1 MRTAEVSRKTG
12 ETDIYAELNLD
23 GKGRCEA
30 ATGVPFFDH
39 MIHAMTRH
47 GFFDLT
53 LRCKGDPEVD
63 AHHTVEDCGIVLG
76 KAFKEALGGKEGI
89 ARFGSS
95 IVPMDDALILCAVD
109 LSGRAYFA
117 EDLPFTVEKLGTF
130 DTEVIREFFLAFASN
145 AEINL
150 HIRKIAGINNHHV
163 AEAAFKAFGRALR
176 DAVSID
182 ERVEGVLST
191 KGSLS

>member
-1 MRTAEVSRKTG
+1 MRTAKASRTTG
-12 ETDIYAELNLD
+12 ETDIFAELTLD
-23 GKGRCEA
+23 GRGRCEVD
-30 ATGVPFFDH
+30 TGVPFFDH

-47 GFFDLT
+47 GFLDLT
-53 LRCKGDPEVD
+53 LKCKGDPEVD
-63 AHHTVEDCGIVLG
+63 AHHTAEDCGIVLG
-76 KAFKEALGGKEGI
+76 KVFKEALGGKEGI
-89 ARFGSS
+89 ARFGSA

-117 EDLPFTVEKLGTF
+117 EDLPFTVEKIGTF

-163 AEAAFKAFGRALR
+163 AEAAFKAFGRAIR
-176 DAVSID
+176 DAVRID
-182 ERVEGVLST
+182 ERVDGVLST
-191 KGSLS
+191 KGSL